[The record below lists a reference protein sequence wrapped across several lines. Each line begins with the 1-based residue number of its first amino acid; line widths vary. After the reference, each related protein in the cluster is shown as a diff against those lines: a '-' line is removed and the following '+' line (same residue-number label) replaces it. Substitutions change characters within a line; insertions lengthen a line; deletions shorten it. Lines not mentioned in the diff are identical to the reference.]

1 MLPDLMEP
9 NGCDTATLGAIRI
22 AAKLA
27 RTDSRLQIRGDCAS
41 GLGKNT
47 IIRTGWRIQKT
58 FDYTSGHIELRID
71 FAQLKQVLNNL
82 STSRSR
88 QDFVARFADLR
99 RKQAHPN
106 LPNLIPLRPEIH
118 KVTKIPRTRRHL
130 PCNRA
135 VDGNLVAANVLQNAI
150 VSCRFAARVVFRWE
164 SVNGYDDFEFVEL
177 IPFQRDFSYGAR
189 YHVRAYSPGREARQ
203 DFVQFPESDKRF
215 ATDNRNMQRPMGIDE
230 LHKSMDE
237 FSAFIVAHLP
247 EHDAPAEMFAA
258 VRIASR
264 ATQWT
269 LFRDFNRQGGCAACE
284 DRLPSAKDFGSFHKY
299 DITSP
304 TCLKC
309 KSHAVHER
317 CRWTC

>member
-118 KVTKIPRTRRHL
+118 KVTKIPRPRRHL
-130 PCNRA
+130 PRNRA
-135 VDGNLVAANVLQNAI
+135 VNGNLVAANVLQNAV
-150 VSCRFAARVVFRWE
+150 VSCRFAAFVVFRGE
-164 SVNGYDDFEFVEL
+164 PVDGHDDFEFLEL
-177 IPFQRDFSYGAR
+177 IPFQRDLSHGAR
-189 YHVRAYSPGREARQ
+189 YHVRTYLPRRQTRQ
-203 DFVQFPESDKRF
+203 DLVQFPEPDKRF
-215 ATDNRNMQRPMGIDE
+215 ATDNGNVQGLMRIDKFHE
-230 LHKSMDE
+230 SMHE
-237 FSAFIVAHLP
+237 FTALVVAHLP
-247 EHDAPAEMFAA
+247 
-258 VRIASR
+258 
-264 ATQWT
+264 
-269 LFRDFNRQGGCAACE
+269 
-284 DRLPSAKDFGSFHKY
+284 
-299 DITSP
+299 
-304 TCLKC
+304 
-309 KSHAVHER
+309 
-317 CRWTC
+317 